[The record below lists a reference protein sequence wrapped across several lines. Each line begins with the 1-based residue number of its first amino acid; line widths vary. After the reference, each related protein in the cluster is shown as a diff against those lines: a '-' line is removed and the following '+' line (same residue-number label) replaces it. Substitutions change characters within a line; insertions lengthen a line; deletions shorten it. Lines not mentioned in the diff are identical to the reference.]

1 MRNTFFSPSP
11 NVLWFIVLQEYEIE
25 YTRISYLSDLEVDTE
40 YFSHSSWFMVIAKIW
55 NWLYEYKN
63 ITL

>member
-40 YFSHSSWFMVIAKIW
+40 YFFPQFMIYGYCKNMKLTIW
-55 NWLYEYKN
+55 V
-63 ITL
+63 